1 MNKRYKF
8 IVVEGPIGVGK
19 TTLARKLSN
28 NLDSKLLLETF
39 LDNPFLQKFYK
50 NIDRYAFPTQLHFL
64 LQRSSDLFDLSNG
77 MMNMNKDDII
87 SDYFIN
93 KDKLFAKTILS
104 KDEYDLYE
112 KVFSALK
119 FNIPKP
125 DLIIYL
131 QANPE
136 TLLERIKLRGNE
148 FEKNIT
154 LAYLQKITDA
164 YTEYFYSYKE
174 SPILIINTSNVDVN
188 KSHDY
193 MMLLDEIN
201 KDIKGCLLYTSPS
214 PRDS

>member
-1 MNKRYKF
+1 MNKKYKF

-104 KDEYDLYE
+104 KDEYELYN

-131 QANPE
+131 QAEPE
-136 TLLERIKLRGNE
+136 TLLERIKSRGNE

-201 KDIKGCLLYTSPS
+201 KDIKGKNYFNPS
-214 PRDS
+214 AI

>member
-19 TTLARKLSN
+19 TTLARILSN

-39 LDNPFLQKFYK
+39 LDNPFLEKFYK

-64 LQRSSDLFDLSNG
+64 LQRSSDLLDLYNG
-77 MMNMNKDDII
+77 RMNMDEDDIV

-193 MMLLDEIN
+193 MILLEEIN
-201 KDIKGCLLYTSPS
+201 KDIKGKNYFNPS
-214 PRDS
+214 AI